1 LTTGKKGVVA
11 NPKCKSVNFSKCF
24 QEEVN
29 KMDKDKNKSGEGQL
43 NVNVNFDT
51 TPIVYTDSI
60 QFTTNEDGVVFD
72 VMQRLM
78 SSNQVRIVSR
88 IGMSRNHAKKLVA
101 ELGRLL
107 ALTEGQ
113 GKTSVKKN

>member
-1 LTTGKKGVVA
+1 
-11 NPKCKSVNFSKCF
+11 
-24 QEEVN
+24 
-29 KMDKDKNKSGEGQL
+29 MDKDKNKAEEVQL

-88 IGMSRNHAKKLVA
+88 IGMSRSHAKKLVT

-113 GKTSVKKN
+113 GKTSTKGN

>member
-1 LTTGKKGVVA
+1 M
-11 NPKCKSVNFSKCF
+11 
-24 QEEVN
+24 
-29 KMDKDKNKSGEGQL
+29 MDKDKNRSDQIKL
-43 NVNVNFDT
+43 NLNINFDT
-51 TPIVYTDSI
+51 TPVFYTDNI

-78 SSNQVRIVSR
+78 NSDQVRIVSR
-88 IGMSRNHAKKLVA
+88 IGMSRSHAKKLVV

-113 GKTSVKKN
+113 GKTSASKS

>member
-1 LTTGKKGVVA
+1 
-11 NPKCKSVNFSKCF
+11 
-24 QEEVN
+24 
-29 KMDKDKNKSGEGQL
+29 MDKDKNKSGEVQL

-60 QFTTNEDGVVFD
+60 QFTTNEDGVVLD

-88 IGMSRNHAKKLVA
+88 IGMSRSHAKKLVT

-113 GKTSVKKN
+113 GKTSTKGN

>member
-1 LTTGKKGVVA
+1 
-11 NPKCKSVNFSKCF
+11 
-24 QEEVN
+24 
-29 KMDKDKNKSGEGQL
+29 MDKYKNKSGEVQL

-60 QFTTNEDGVVFD
+60 QFTTNEDGVVLD

-88 IGMSRNHAKKLVA
+88 VGMSRSHAKKLVT

-113 GKTSVKKN
+113 GKTSTKGN

>member
-1 LTTGKKGVVA
+1 
-11 NPKCKSVNFSKCF
+11 
-24 QEEVN
+24 
-29 KMDKDKNKSGEGQL
+29 MDKDKNKSGEVQL

-88 IGMSRNHAKKLVA
+88 VGMSRGHAKKLVT

-113 GKTSVKKN
+113 GKTSTKGN